1 MFSLRSENLGTLGT
15 YMGNGYSFDNW
26 IKYFTTL
33 EKAKAYAEKDYGKPI
48 EWVDV
53 SMGVRSPDLLW
64 VMYHIHKIE
73 VEE

>member
-1 MFSLRSENLGTLGT
+1 MYSLTSENLTNLGHQGAT
-15 YMGNGYSFDNW
+15 THFNW

-33 EKAKAYAEKDYGKPI
+33 EHAKAYAEKDYGKPI

-64 VMYHIHKIE
+64 VMNHIHKIE